1 MEEMEA
7 EVNVKVIIIYYHLPN
22 WFIPKLG
29 SLLLHDTKR
38 VHTGVLLK
46 MSEGLDMFR
55 GRVDPLNLR
64 VEKDM

>member
-1 MEEMEA
+1 MEV
-7 EVNVKVIIIYYHLPN
+7 EVNVKVTIIYCHLPN

-29 SLLLHDTKR
+29 NLPLHDTKR

-46 MSEGLDMFR
+46 ISEGLDMFR
-55 GRVDPLNLR
+55 GRVDPLIII